1 MCENY
6 RNVRS
11 WRSKFIDNIIH
22 LYWSDVS
29 TQRNPDTVFPE
40 LLVPVLDKH
49 APVNKMAPWIDD
61 ELK

>member
-1 MCENY
+1 M
-6 RNVRS
+6 
-11 WRSKFIDNIIH
+11 IDNIIH